1 MPFSVIPRQSL
12 LSEMKKQRKPR
23 EKRYPQELLSSTT
36 LDRGLNAGTL
46 LTVFSRTK
54 TSRPFAGI
62 LAGSNG

>member
-23 EKRYPQELLSSTT
+23 ERRSPQGLLSSTT

-46 LTVFSRTK
+46 LTVF
-54 TSRPFAGI
+54 
-62 LAGSNG
+62 

>member
-23 EKRYPQELLSSTT
+23 EKRSPQGLLSSTT

-46 LTVFSRTK
+46 LTASSRTK
-54 TSRPFAGI
+54 MSRPFAGI